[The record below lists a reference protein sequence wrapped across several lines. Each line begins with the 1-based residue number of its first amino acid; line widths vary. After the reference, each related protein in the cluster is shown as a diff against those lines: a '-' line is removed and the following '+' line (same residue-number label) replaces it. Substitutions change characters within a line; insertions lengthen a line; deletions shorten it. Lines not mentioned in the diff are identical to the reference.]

1 MNTFGDL
8 IRLARENKG
17 LFLRQVAAEL
27 DIDQAIISKF
37 ERNERKPT
45 KEQVLKFAKFY
56 KLDKDELLVAWLSD
70 RVVDD
75 LQDENLA
82 DKALKLPKKKLNTRK
97 SNAAY
102 NHTRQKKQMVAV

>member
-8 IRLARENKG
+8 IRLARESKG
-17 LFLRQVAAEL
+17 LFLRQVTAEL

-82 DKALKLPKKKLNTRK
+82 DKALRAAEEKIKYKKK
-97 SNAAY
+97 
-102 NHTRQKKQMVAV
+102 

>member
-1 MNTFGDL
+1 
-8 IRLARENKG
+8 

-56 KLDKDELLVAWLSD
+56 KLDKETLLVEWLSD
-70 RVVDD
+70 KVAYD

-82 DKALKLPKKKLNTRK
+82 NKVLKAAEQKIKYKKK
-97 SNAAY
+97 
-102 NHTRQKKQMVAV
+102 

>member
-8 IRLARENKG
+8 IRLARESKG

-82 DKALKLPKKKLNTRK
+82 DKALKAAEEKIKQKKK
-97 SNAAY
+97 
-102 NHTRQKKQMVAV
+102 

>member
-82 DKALKLPKKKLNTRK
+82 DKALK
-97 SNAAY
+97 AAE
-102 NHTRQKKQMVAV
+102 